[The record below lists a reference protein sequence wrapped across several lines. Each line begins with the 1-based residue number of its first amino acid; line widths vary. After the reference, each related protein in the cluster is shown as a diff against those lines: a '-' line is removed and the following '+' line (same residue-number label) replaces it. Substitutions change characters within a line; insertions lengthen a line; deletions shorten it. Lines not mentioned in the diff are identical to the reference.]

1 MFLQIHVDFGEM
13 RRSGATRKKTCTSDL
28 CENAAPKRLS
38 DAAECVGKHPK
49 QIETVN
55 KNKRIVASFF
65 LTLRRIPLIIALA
78 ERPCRRGGGPVER

>member
-1 MFLQIHVDFGEM
+1 M
-13 RRSGATRKKTCTSDL
+13 RHSRATRKKTSASDL
-28 CENAAPKRLS
+28 CENTAPKRLS
-38 DAAECVGKHPK
+38 DAAEYAGKHPK

-65 LTLRRIPLIIALA
+65 LTLRRIPFIIALA